1 MRLNASDGRHGSG
14 ARPHAPAA
22 QPGVRPPVGNLCS
35 PFVQNVP
42 IVPSTAELRRGVP
55 VPATPVPERA

>member
-1 MRLNASDGRHGSG
+1 MRLNASDGRHGSE
-14 ARPHAPAA
+14 ARPLDRAS
-22 QPGVRPPVGNLCS
+22 QRGFRPPVGNQCG